1 MVGPRALLFAL
12 VVAASTAAPAV
23 ALDCSAPMDQHSMN
37 QCAEREYQA
46 ADRALNARYQ
56 ATRKAITAV
65 DPEADRL
72 LVTAQKAWITYRDAH
87 CRTSAQSNKGGSME
101 PLMWFSCLARTTE
114 ARTKDLKDLAG
125 DYGN

>member
-1 MVGPRALLFAL
+1 MIGSRALLLAL
-12 VVAASTAAPAV
+12 VATATAVPAV
-23 ALDCSAPMDQHSMN
+23 ALDCSSPVDQHSMN

-56 ATRKAITAV
+56 ATRKAISAV

-72 LVTAQKAWITYRDAH
+72 LVTAQKAWIPFRDAH

-114 ARTKDLKDLAG
+114 ARTKQLQDLAG

>member
-1 MVGPRALLFAL
+1 MGAPSALLAL
-12 VVAASTAAPAV
+12 VAVAATVAPAV

-56 ATRKAITAV
+56 ATRKVISAA
-65 DPEADRL
+65 DPEAERL
-72 LVTAQKAWITYRDAH
+72 LVAAQKAWIPFRDAH

-114 ARTKDLKDLAG
+114 ARTKELKDLAG